1 MGRLCHLQGTGL
13 GQGRAVDV
21 LAERVRRDA
30 RTAVMLSHRATMY
43 NAGPV
48 DPNQR
53 AAFHQQG
60 FARMQQVIT
69 ATNNLNAAASW
80 SDTHAQPPHFREPTS
95 RSPRSLAP
103 HKGPLH
109 FRSCS

>member
-1 MGRLCHLQGTGL
+1 
-13 GQGRAVDV
+13 
-21 LAERVRRDA
+21 
-30 RTAVMLSHRATMY
+30 MY

-69 ATNNLNAAASW
+69 ATNNLNAVL
-80 SDTHAQPPHFREPTS
+80 TPAQKARAGGLLGTFGSGRG
-95 RSPRSLAP
+95 R
-103 HKGPLH
+103 
-109 FRSCS
+109 